1 MKNLSVQIPFD
12 NEKLEALR
20 LSLEAKD
27 IFLEDEVEQFLTGLY
42 KRSVH
47 KEVQQYLD
55 SKAAIAPKPA
65 RPRPGKPKA
74 EGET

>member
-12 NEKLEALR
+12 SEKLEALR
-20 LSLEAKD
+20 LALEAKD
-27 IFLEDEVEQFLTGLY
+27 VFLEDEVEQFLTGLY
-42 KRSVH
+42 KRTVH

-55 SKAAIAPKPA
+55 SRAASASKPA
-65 RPRPGKPKA
+65 ASRPAKPKA